1 VRLLLDEMLSP
12 AIAFQL
18 RIRGHYVEAVTQR
31 PDLKG
36 ETDPFIFETAQLEHL
51 TIVTYDT
58 KDLRLIASEAIA
70 SGRTHAGLIFLAS
83 QAFPQRRSQTI
94 GRLVTVLDSLL
105 ASGPDLANRE
115 LWLRAP
121 G

>member
-1 VRLLLDEMLSP
+1 MLSP

-18 RIRGHYVEAVTQR
+18 RIRGHYVEAVKER
-31 PDLKG
+31 PDLRA
-36 ETDPFIFETAQLEHL
+36 ESDRFIFETAQLEHL

-58 KDLRLIASEAIA
+58 KDLRLIANEVIE
-70 SGRTHAGLIFLAS
+70 SGRIHAGLVLLS
-83 QAFPQRRSQTI
+83 NQAFPQRPRQTI
-94 GRLVTVLDSLL
+94 GRLVTALEFLL